1 MAWLRSAMN
10 KAVEVGNKSNLTRAM
25 KNYTDS
31 VVHQA
36 GQAVAEGAKLLQD
49 RIVTPLP
56 LLLLFVFC
64 YSINWIFVVIYE
76 FVFAIEST
84 HLVDS

>member
-10 KAVEVGNKSNLTRAM
+10 KAVEVGNKSNLSRAV

-49 RIVTPLP
+49 RIVSRNVSPSP
-56 LLLLFVFC
+56 PPFI
-64 YSINWIFVVIYE
+64 YIFPQFNCSASGY
-76 FVFAIEST
+76 
-84 HLVDS
+84 

>member
-1 MAWLRSAMN
+1 MN
-10 KAVEVGNKSNLTRAM
+10 KAVEVGNKSNLTRAV

-49 RIVTPLP
+49 RIV
-56 LLLLFVFC
+56 
-64 YSINWIFVVIYE
+64 S
-76 FVFAIEST
+76 
-84 HLVDS
+84 